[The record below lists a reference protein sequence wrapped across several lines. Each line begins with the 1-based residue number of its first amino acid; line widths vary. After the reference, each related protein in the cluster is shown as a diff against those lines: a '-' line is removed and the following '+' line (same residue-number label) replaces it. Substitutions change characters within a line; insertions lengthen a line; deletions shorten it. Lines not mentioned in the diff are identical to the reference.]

1 MKALYWYQDD
11 ELVLSEVEKETL
23 PSTPAYTPTLHV
35 EEDDDDYDDDDDDDA
50 HYHH

>member
-1 MKALYWYQDD
+1 MRALYWYQDD
-11 ELVLSEVEKETL
+11 EWVLSEFEKETL

-35 EEDDDDYDDDDDDDA
+35 EDDYDDDDA